1 MDQPRYL
8 PEALAAMERAAQFSF
23 DCQRPDG
30 HWVAEVSADVTF
42 TSEYVMFKYAV
53 GLDLKS
59 DGDAIRRWLLQDQK
73 EDGSWGLAP
82 ELEGN
87 VSTTTEAYLAL
98 KILGVPSDHEAMLR
112 AKGFMVGNGGVAKVR
127 FFTRFFLA
135 TFGLFPW
142 TAIPQLPAELILM
155 PPSSPLNIYTLSS
168 WARSTL
174 IPILLVHHHQPVYP
188 LPNGLSHDNNF
199 LDELWVEPGN
209 KNVPF
214 VPPLNDLFWQREWIK
229 FGFTAIDKVIA
240 QAGGLRH
247 QPLRGV
253 ARKKCVE
260 WLLEHQEGTG
270 EWAGFF
276 PPMHGSIW
284 ALLLEGF
291 PLNHEVIRLGLV
303 GLEGLA
309 IEDACGKRI
318 AATVSPVWDT
328 ALMAGALCEAGFGL
342 DTRILKAVNWIKRK
356 QISGHQGDWRIYS
369 RNTQAGGWSFE
380 YHNTWYPDVD
390 DTAVVIMTLAR
401 QDPGLTST
409 ESISSA
415 VEWILG
421 MQNHDGGWAAFDT
434 NNDKL
439 WLHKIPFSDM
449 DSLCDPSSAD
459 ITGRILEC
467 FGVLLDQRKSR
478 LNRRL
483 EKKVTAASWR
493 GISYLIKEQ
502 EASGAWWGRWGNNY
516 IYGTSNVLRG
526 MVHFARRDPRARHS
540 AVRALRWFESIQ
552 NADGGW
558 GETLKSYD
566 FPELAGKGVSTA
578 AQTAWALEALLPY
591 RAVSNK
597 CIEDGVRWLIDNQ
610 TIESEHGASWP
621 TDVYTGTGF
630 PKVLY
635 LGYPYYHHAFP
646 IKALS
651 QYVRS
656 TQRIGLES
664 LSLPSHVLD
673 VLRRPD
679 VIMIVSGSRG
689 DISPFLRIGVEL
701 QRSYGCRIR
710 IASHMSHRQAVEE
723 HGFEL
728 YPIAGSPSE
737 FAKIFTEKPDILGS
751 FIRGDFHAL
760 LVLFKRMLEDCLR
773 STIGDSRLT
782 FDAKAMSN
790 RPFIADIVLSNPPT
804 LAHSYAAEALQ
815 IPLLLVSIQ
824 PTLPT
829 TAFPHPLTMSKSGIP
844 RKTRWNYLSYWGLE
858 VANQLAFGYFLRTRA
873 EKIFQGSTRPLRWLT
888 SGSKKREVPY
898 VGLWSSLVLPRPAD
912 WDETATIAGYA
923 FSRAGD
929 DYLPPQ
935 SLQFFLTSDRPVV
948 AISFGSMGIAN
959 PEKFMLVLS
968 QAVEGAGA
976 KAVVCGSW
984 PTAAMKMHIPDHMY
998 LVEDIPHDWLLR
1010 HVRGFIHHGGAGHTA
1025 VGLRFGVP
1033 MLIVPFCLDQNF
1045 WAAKVHHLGLG
1056 PPPIPYREVT
1066 MQVLKESLRD
1076 LLSEKYDER
1085 CRQKASKLSL
1095 DTDGAKVAADL
1106 AARELMSA
1114 GTTEPCSIIPQIE
1127 AHWRH
1132 DESGLALSG
1141 AVAAALVSQG
1151 LLDWSDMDLRR
1162 GHKQA
1167 DQNISAFLLVRA
1179 LVLLWGALYS
1189 ILEIICGVSRSP
1201 GENPVRQARI
1211 NQSLFDLEL
1220 IQNHGVELE
1229 MLARSWQAAVTGKF
1243 IGQVAK
1249 TYHDQEGAA

>member
-1 MDQPRYL
+1 MEQPLYL
-8 PEALAAMERAAQFSF
+8 SQASVALERAAQFSF
-23 DCQRPDG
+23 DCQQSDG

-59 DGDAIRRWLLQDQK
+59 DGDALCRWLLQDQK

-98 KILGVPSDHEAMLR
+98 KILGVSSTHKAMIR
-112 AKGFMVGNGGVAKVR
+112 AKDFMVRNGGVAKVR

-142 TAIPQLPAELILM
+142 VAIPQLPAELILM

-174 IPILLVHHHQPVYP
+174 IPILLVHHHQPVYA
-188 LPNGLSHDNNF
+188 LPNGLSHDNDF
-199 LDELWVEPGN
+199 LDELWVDPSN

-214 VPPLNDLFWQREWIK
+214 APPLSDLFWQQEWIK

-240 QAGGLRH
+240 QLGGLRQ
-247 QPLRGV
+247 QPLRKV

-303 GLEGLA
+303 GLDGLA
-309 IEDACGKRI
+309 VEDGRGKRI

-328 ALMAGALCEAGFGL
+328 ALMAGALCEAGYGP

-356 QISGHQGDWRIYS
+356 QIFGPQGDWRVYS

-390 DTAVVIMTLAR
+390 DTAVVIMTLVA
-401 QDPGLTST
+401 QDPGLITS
-409 ESISSA
+409 ESISSS

-467 FGVLLDQRKSR
+467 FGFLLAQRKGR
-478 LNRRL
+478 LDIRL
-483 EKKVTAASWR
+483 EKKVITASWR

-526 MVHFARRDPRARHS
+526 MVYFARRDSKVREI

-552 NADGGW
+552 NPDGGW

-591 RAVSNK
+591 NSASKK
-597 CIEDGVRWLIDNQ
+597 CIEDGIKWLIDNQ
-610 TIESEHGASWP
+610 TITSENGASWP

-630 PKVLY
+630 PNVLY

-651 QYVRS
+651 QYIQSKERTELEHIIIPRS
-656 TQRIGLES
+656 
-664 LSLPSHVLD
+664 LD
-673 VLRRPD
+673 VLCRPD
-679 VIMIVSGSRG
+679 VVMMVSGSRG
-689 DISPFLRIGVEL
+689 DISPFLRIGTEL
-701 QRSYGCRIR
+701 QRSYGCRVR
-710 IASHMSHRQAVEE
+710 IASHLSHRKAIEGQ
-723 HGFEL
+723 GFEL
-728 YPIAGSPSE
+728 YPIAGSPDE
-737 FAKIFTEKPDILGS
+737 FAKIFTEKPDILRS
-751 FIRGDFHAL
+751 FVRGDFSAL
-760 LVLFKRMLEDCLR
+760 LTLFKRMLEDCLR
-773 STIGDSRLT
+773 SAIGSSRVNPYE
-782 FDAKAMSN
+782 KAMSQ
-790 RPFIADIVLSNPPT
+790 RPFIADIVISNPPT
-804 LAHSYAAEALQ
+804 LAHSHVAEALQ
-815 IPLLLVSIQ
+815 IPSLLVSIQ

-829 TAFPHPLTMSKSGIP
+829 SSFPHPLTMSKP
-844 RKTRWNYLSYWGLE
+844 KLPQACRWNYLSYWGLE
-858 VANQLAFGYFLRTRA
+858 LAYVPANF
-873 EKIFQGSTRPLRWLT
+873 
-888 SGSKKREVPY
+888 
-898 VGLWSSLVLPRPAD
+898 
-912 WDETATIAGYA
+912 ET
-923 FSRAGD
+923 
-929 DYLPPQ
+929 
-935 SLQFFLTSDRPVV
+935 
-948 AISFGSMGIAN
+948 
-959 PEKFMLVLS
+959 
-968 QAVEGAGA
+968 
-976 KAVVCGSW
+976 
-984 PTAAMKMHIPDHMY
+984 
-998 LVEDIPHDWLLR
+998 
-1010 HVRGFIHHGGAGHTA
+1010 
-1025 VGLRFGVP
+1025 
-1033 MLIVPFCLDQNF
+1033 
-1045 WAAKVHHLGLG
+1045 
-1056 PPPIPYREVT
+1056 
-1066 MQVLKESLRD
+1066 
-1076 LLSEKYDER
+1076 
-1085 CRQKASKLSL
+1085 
-1095 DTDGAKVAADL
+1095 
-1106 AARELMSA
+1106 
-1114 GTTEPCSIIPQIE
+1114 
-1127 AHWRH
+1127 
-1132 DESGLALSG
+1132 
-1141 AVAAALVSQG
+1141 
-1151 LLDWSDMDLRR
+1151 
-1162 GHKQA
+1162 
-1167 DQNISAFLLVRA
+1167 
-1179 LVLLWGALYS
+1179 
-1189 ILEIICGVSRSP
+1189 
-1201 GENPVRQARI
+1201 
-1211 NQSLFDLEL
+1211 
-1220 IQNHGVELE
+1220 
-1229 MLARSWQAAVTGKF
+1229 
-1243 IGQVAK
+1243 
-1249 TYHDQEGAA
+1249 